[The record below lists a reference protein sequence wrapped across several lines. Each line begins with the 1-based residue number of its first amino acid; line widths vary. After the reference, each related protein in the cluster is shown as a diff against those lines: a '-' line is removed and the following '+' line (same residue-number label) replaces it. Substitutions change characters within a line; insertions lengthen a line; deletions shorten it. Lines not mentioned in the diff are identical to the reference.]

1 VSDFECTENQI
12 NNLLRKVIRNNE
24 QGWMDTSNVRTENM
38 KASNVR
44 RLMKIMVDRGFAF
57 DNWLSPDNERYAICF
72 NLLMKD
78 RMLEDLDRFDPALLS
93 HLRIVDISPEYL
105 SKLSMTADT
114 HNILN
119 ISQRR
124 YAEIYDVL
132 CMYQDGKDIDK
143 FKIDIIDREGQ
154 PDKFYSKYFK
164 RLIIAESRLLID
176 MYKSIKVGW
185 REIEEI
191 VEAPTYNDLF
201 LELLSEIR
209 LCELDDCFNIKD
221 ELELKVRS
229 KSRYLKEIANIN
241 ESCKNELS
249 KLIKYSIDLRD
260 KEFYQS
266 LLEDCIQYPYGR
278 SLQNAVSA
286 LCKLANRDTSKS
298 HITDKLNDIINAYHA
313 VSTELPINDSD
324 SSYIKVLLVEDI
336 LGIST
341 DPRIRKALSDWKSS
355 KYEASNILSS
365 LYYYFTKNPDER
377 L

>member
-57 DNWLSPDNERYAICF
+57 DNWLSPNNERYAICF

-78 RMLEDLDRFDPALLS
+78 LMLEDLDRFEPSLLS
-93 HLRIVDISPEYL
+93 HLRIVEISPEYL
-105 SKLSMTADT
+105 SKLSMTVDT
-114 HNILN
+114 QNILN
-119 ISQRR
+119 ISRRR

-132 CMYQDGKDIDK
+132 CMYQDGKDIEN

-154 PDKFYSKYFK
+154 LDKFYSKYFK
-164 RLIIAESRLLID
+164 RLIIAESRLLINI
-176 MYKSIKVGW
+176 YKAIKVGW
-185 REIEEI
+185 RELEDIF
-191 VEAPTYNDLF
+191 EASIYNDLF
-201 LELLSEIR
+201 FELLSEIR
-209 LCELDDCFNIKD
+209 LQQLDDCLNVKSKFEIKS
-221 ELELKVRS
+221 RS
-229 KSRYLKEIANIN
+229 QSRYLTEIANIN
-241 ESCKNELS
+241 ESFKDILS
-249 KLIKYSIDLRD
+249 DLIKYSIDLRD
-260 KEFYQS
+260 KELYQS

-278 SLQNAVSA
+278 SLQNAVRA
-286 LCKLANRDTSKS
+286 LCNVPDRDKSYVTDNLFKLVK
-298 HITDKLNDIINAYHA
+298 AYRA
-313 VSTELPINDSD
+313 VSAELPINDSD
-324 SSYIKVLLVEDI
+324 SSYIKSILVEDI

-341 DPRIRKALSDWKSS
+341 DPRVRKALSDWKSS

-365 LYYYFTKNPDER
+365 LYYYFTKNPNER